1 MYTLLSGLYRYYT
14 QKEKYSALILGLD
27 NAGKTTYLEQI
38 KTRFKKDYTGLNLN
52 KITTTVG
59 LNIGDI
65 QIAGVELNFW
75 DLGGQ
80 QELQSLW
87 DKYYAESHAVIFVI
101 DSSDRER
108 MEESKQA
115 LEKVVSS
122 DALAGV
128 PLLLLANKQDL
139 EGCLTAEE
147 VKEIFSTV
155 SPSVGQR
162 DCLFRGV
169 SALKGT
175 GVDQGIHWLVERH
188 PKHLDDQ
195 SAAAV
200 ADAVAAAADGPWP
213 GQLLGRAGLWQLE
226 IRQSDSCF
234 RFDRRSQTTGE
245 LESGS
250 ASSAVVV
257 RFSDVSG
264 VDLMSGSGYRQ
275 HRYLCIC
282 RYTRR
287 KRFRSI
293 SAVFSAKASTEDSS
307 TAGKVGSRRRSVL
320 LFQLSR
326 IVGDGHSASSAE
338 INLAVLRSVQQTC
351 QQALRGSLCSP
362 DSDLINWSKPVLA
375 LANPVSGRGRA
386 VPLFR
391 SVTMTVLQEADIAYR
406 LVETEYSGYARSLI
420 REDPSLMA
428 YGAIV
433 AVGGDGLVHEMLN
446 GLVDR
451 FFDSGNDAGGLAD
464 ALRRMP
470 LACLPAGSGNGLGA
484 SLAFANGDKLNS
496 SSENFLTTCTFNLT
510 RSSPRPLDLA
520 YVELLSSGANRQ
532 IVSFLSPINY
542 GFLARIDFESERW
555 RGCLG
560 GARFAADFVSRLAS
574 PRSLPSCR
582 ARLAYLP
589 AEAAAAGAEFCR
601 NG

>member
-1 MYTLLSGLYRYYT
+1 
-14 QKEKYSALILGLD
+14 
-27 NAGKTTYLEQI
+27 
-38 KTRFKKDYTGLNLN
+38 
-52 KITTTVG
+52 
-59 LNIGDI
+59 
-65 QIAGVELNFW
+65 
-75 DLGGQ
+75 
-80 QELQSLW
+80 
-87 DKYYAESHAVIFVI
+87 
-101 DSSDRER
+101 
-108 MEESKQA
+108 
-115 LEKVVSS
+115 
-122 DALAGV
+122 
-128 PLLLLANKQDL
+128 
-139 EGCLTAEE
+139 
-147 VKEIFSTV
+147 
-155 SPSVGQR
+155 
-162 DCLFRGV
+162 
-169 SALKGT
+169 
-175 GVDQGIHWLVERH
+175 H

-601 NG
+601 NASSASTSGRRSSGLRSLCRYLPTGEGADHNQWPETAAASAAGWVALETDFLFIMIASQSHMATDMYYAPGCNLNDGQLYVTWVETGVSRTDLARMFLNLEAGEHVKCDNFRLATAVAFRLEPLTQDWMGVDGEPVDCGVVQGEILPGLGCVLAPC